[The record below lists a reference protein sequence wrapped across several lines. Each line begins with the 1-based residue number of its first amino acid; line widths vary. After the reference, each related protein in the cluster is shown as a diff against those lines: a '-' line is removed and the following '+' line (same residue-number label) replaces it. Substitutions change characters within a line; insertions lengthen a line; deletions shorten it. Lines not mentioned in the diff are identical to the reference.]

1 MSGYFKSLPELICT
15 TQLQIVE
22 VEEQEAETLVPP
34 PRKPSWLVEQTIEPG
49 DVINFVSWISPK
61 GI

>member
-1 MSGYFKSLPELICT
+1 MAGYFETLPELICARQT
-15 TQLQIVE
+15 QIVE

-34 PRKPSWLVEQTIEPG
+34 PRKPAWLVEQTIEPG

>member
-1 MSGYFKSLPELICT
+1 MAGYFETLPELICAPQT
-15 TQLQIVE
+15 QIVE
-22 VEEQEAETLVPP
+22 AEEQEAETLVPP
-34 PRKPSWLVEQTIEPG
+34 PRKPSWLVKQTIEPG

>member
-1 MSGYFKSLPELICT
+1 MVGYFETLPELICAPQT
-15 TQLQIVE
+15 QIVE

>member
-1 MSGYFKSLPELICT
+1 MAGYFETLHELICT
-15 TQLQIVE
+15 PAEAL
-22 VEEQEAETLVPP
+22 EQEAETLVPP

>member
-15 TQLQIVE
+15 TQLQTVDVE
-22 VEEQEAETLVPP
+22 WSDHETIKPE
-34 PRKPSWLVEQTIEPG
+34 KPSWLVEQNIEPG